1 MGLLTPFPA
10 NDDPGTANIMAAM
23 PTDQLFVKNQ
33 NGVLEGTGVTP
44 AQLKKMAGNVQTSLV
59 DGTGKIAAQ
68 YLPDPPQISAVGH
81 SGQYG
86 DLLGAPALSRVAI
99 TGSWQDLADRPTLFS
114 GAWTDLSGRPTLFSG
129 AWADLTGV
137 PPFKRVAT
145 TADYND
151 LVNTPVLFSGRWAD
165 VTGRPVFAA
174 VATTGDYNDL
184 INRPALFDGSW
195 DSLRN
200 KPVLFS
206 GAWSDLTG
214 KPTIPAAQQPA
225 DWLAASGPTS
235 IQNKPALFSG
245 DYNDLKN
252 LPTLSAGQV
261 QSDWNALAG
270 PAVILNK
277 PAIPAPQ
284 QPADWNAVD
293 GPTAV
298 LNKPVLFSGRWAD
311 ITGKPAFASVATSGA
326 YNDLTG
332 KPTLFDGT
340 WGSLTGKP
348 DIPAAQVQADWNATS
363 GMAVIKNKPT
373 LFDGTWQSLLNKPAL
388 ATVATTGRFADLTD
402 APAIPASPVNA
413 DWMATTGLARIL
425 NKPTTLSGYGITD
438 AVTSSALTTSLQSK
452 MNTPSGTA
460 AQYVRGDG
468 SLATLPVMPK
478 TVETLSGTTSTTA
491 GASLGVVDFVFAQS
505 YTSVPHVNPVLINAA
520 AGVMLTV
527 TNVTN
532 KGCRIS
538 CFQRNAVTL
547 LGAEVLL
554 AATVPVGGVSVG
566 LLVVSRD

>member
-1 MGLLTPFPA
+1 MGLLTPFPG
-10 NDDPGTANIMAAM
+10 NDDPATANIMAAM
-23 PTDQLFVKNQ
+23 PTNELFIKNDKGLLQ
-33 NGVLEGTGVTP
+33 GTGVTM
-44 AQLKKMAGNVQTSLV
+44 AQLKTMAGNVQTSLV
-59 DGTGKIAAQ
+59 GADGKIEAH
-68 YLPDPPQISAVGH
+68 YLPDPPEIAQVGY
-81 SGQYG
+81 SGEYA
-86 DLLGAPALSRVAI
+86 DLLGTPALSRVAL
-99 TGSWQDLADRPTLFS
+99 TGSYNDLTDRPALFS
-114 GAWTDLSGRPTLFSG
+114 GAWADLTGRPGLFSG

-137 PPFKRVAT
+137 PAFKRVAT

-151 LVNTPVLFSGRWAD
+151 LLNTPVLFSGRWQD

-174 VATTGDYNDL
+174 VATSGDYNDL
-184 INRPALFDGSW
+184 TNRPALFDGSW

-206 GAWSDLTG
+206 GAWSDLSG
-214 KPTIPAAQQPA
+214 RPTIPAAQQPA

-261 QSDWNALAG
+261 QSDWNATAG
-270 PAVILNK
+270 PALILNK
-277 PAIPAPQ
+277 PAIPSAQ

-311 ITGKPAFASVATSGA
+311 IAGKPGFAAVATTGA

-332 KPTLFDGT
+332 KPALFDGT

-363 GMAVIKNKPT
+363 GMAVIKNKPA

-388 ATVATTGRFADLTD
+388 AAVATTGRFADLTD
-402 APAIPASPVNA
+402 APAIPAAPVNA
-413 DWMATTGLARIL
+413 DWTATTGLARVL
-425 NKPTTLSGYGITD
+425 NKPTTLAGYGITD

-452 MNTPSGTA
+452 MNTPAGTS

-468 SLATLPVMPK
+468 SLATLPVMSK
-478 TVETLSGTTSTTA
+478 VIETLAGATSTTA
-491 GASLGVVDFVFAQS
+491 GPTLGVVDFVFTQTYAN
-505 YTSVPHVNPVLINAA
+505 VPQVNPVLINAA

-532 KGCRIS
+532 KGCRVS

-547 LGAEVLL
+547 LGVEVLL